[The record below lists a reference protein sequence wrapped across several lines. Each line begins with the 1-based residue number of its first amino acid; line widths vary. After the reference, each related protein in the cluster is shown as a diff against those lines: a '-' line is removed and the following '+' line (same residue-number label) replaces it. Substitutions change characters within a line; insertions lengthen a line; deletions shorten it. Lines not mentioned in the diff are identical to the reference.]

1 LKKILIIGGSG
12 YIGQVLSHYFLK
24 KKYKVE
30 VIDNLIY
37 DQNNIALN
45 LHNNINFSYQ
55 FLDMKNIFK
64 SKSSNLYDSIII
76 LAGLVG
82 DPITKKYP
90 QQSKIINEKYIQSII
105 KKIIKYE
112 ISNKTIFVSTCSNY
126 GLNEN
131 KILDEESELKPLSL
145 YAKSKVKIEKFII
158 NNFGEKNFSPTIL
171 RFATAFGVSPRMRFD
186 LTLNEFTKELYF
198 GNKLSVYDPE
208 TWRPYCH
215 VLDFAQAID
224 LVINS
229 KKNITTNQIY
239 NVGSDKNNHTKK
251 DIIDTISKYI
261 PNPKVRYVNKSID
274 KRNYRV
280 NFAKIKKELHF
291 NSKYSIDYG
300 IREIIES
307 LEKNYFKFDI
317 SNQYGNYQIKAFEKK
332 NL

>member
-1 LKKILIIGGSG
+1 
-12 YIGQVLSHYFLK
+12 
-24 KKYKVE
+24 
-30 VIDNLIY
+30 
-37 DQNNIALN
+37 
-45 LHNNINFSYQ
+45 
-55 FLDMKNIFK
+55 
-64 SKSSNLYDSIII
+64 
-76 LAGLVG
+76 
-82 DPITKKYP
+82 
-90 QQSKIINEKYIQSII
+90 
-105 KKIIKYE
+105 
-112 ISNKTIFVSTCSNY
+112 
-126 GLNEN
+126 
-131 KILDEESELKPLSL
+131 
-145 YAKSKVKIEKFII
+145 
-158 NNFGEKNFSPTIL
+158 
-171 RFATAFGVSPRMRFD
+171 MRFD

-198 GNKLSVYDPE
+198 GNKLSVYDHE

-261 PNPKVRYVNKSID
+261 PNPKVRYVNESID

-291 NSKYSIDYG
+291 NPKYSIDYG

-317 SNQYGNYQIKAFEKK
+317 SNQYGTTKLKHLKKTYNLALIGTGKILNKHFEVIKTFNNFRVVAIHSRTEIKAKK
-332 NL
+332 FCAHNHLNQIYIIQSLMI